1 MFFGWLGYFVWWNK
15 LDSLAQDLNP
25 QTTAQ
30 GDLKDYFSESF
41 NQNLPSQTVTACK
54 SDSQNCVFLVSVA
67 DGNLYFG
74 DNEKKTYNQDQKS
87 VEGRYDFVGDRGINI
102 PSGIGASLKLNH
114 KLEVEKGLDF
124 DRALVI
130 ITDQADSK
138 NTKTIDLKTTF
149 ARNSSDKYSFEGFNL
164 IDISQFDGKKVDLS
178 FVFETVDGS
187 NNDFF
192 GWEIYDFQILGK
204 DGFKSTATTKSESAT
219 NISSEA
225 SQSSSS
231 NSSQQVLP
239 QNSQIWSAN
248 DTNPQQ
254 WQKQQHENFPF
265 ISNLW
270 QVQSNQ
276 NETWLRYSNNQNYDN
291 GGRNGGYL
299 ISPKILL
306 PANKKITLQ
315 ANSDLKVEISA
326 NWDRAKIFVLQDA
339 FGTKVEVWNAKNS
352 QIGDINIDLTKYAG
366 QSVQLVFGFD
376 TIDSFEN
383 STEGW
388 QLKNLKVTTQDNSS
402 K

>member
-1 MFFGWLGYFVWWNK
+1 M
-15 LDSLAQDLNP
+15 AQDLSS
-25 QTTAQ
+25 QSSVQ
-30 GDLKDYFSESF
+30 GDLKDFFSESF

-54 SDSQNCVFLVSVA
+54 NDPQNCVFLVSVA

-74 DNEKKTYNQDQKS
+74 DKDKKTYNQDQKS

-102 PSGIGASLKLNH
+102 PSDIGASLKLNH

-130 ITDQADSK
+130 IVDQADPK

-149 ARNSSDKYSFEGFNL
+149 ARNLSDKYSFEGFNL
-164 IDISQFDGKKVDLS
+164 IDISQFDGKKIDLS

-204 DGFKSTATTKSESAT
+204 EGFKSTSTTKSESNT
-219 NISSEA
+219 SISSQS

-248 DTNPQQ
+248 DTNSLE

-270 QVQSNQ
+270 QVKRVQ
-276 NETWLRYSNNQNYDN
+276 NETYLSYSNNQNYDD

-299 ISPKILL
+299 VSPKISL
-306 PANKKITLQ
+306 PANKTIALQ
-315 ANSDLKVEISA
+315 VTSDLKVESSA
-326 NWDRAKIFVLQDA
+326 NWDRAKIFVLQGG
-339 FGTKVEVWNAKNS
+339 FGTKIEIWNGKS
-352 QIGDINIDLTKYAG
+352 TQITDLNIDLTQYAG
-366 QSVQLVFGFD
+366 QQIQLAFGFD

-388 QLKNLKVTTQDNSS
+388 QLKNLKIISQDGFS